1 MLDKKVLVS
10 FENMLI
16 EHRAALLSQ
25 AAKTLKESCGD
36 SCPQSGDFADIASQE
51 SNRTLKLRLRER
63 EQKLLAKIDK
73 ALAKLD
79 RGVYGICEH
88 CGGDISLERL
98 RARPVATLCIECKQ
112 DQESEE
118 V

>member
-1 MLDKKVLVS
+1 MLDARVLVS
-10 FENMLI
+10 FENTLI
-16 EHRAALLSQ
+16 ERRAALLSE
-25 AAKTLKESCGD
+25 AARTLRESCGD
-36 SCPQSGDFADIASQE
+36 SSPNSGDFADIASQE
-51 SNRTLKLRLRER
+51 SNRTLKLRLRGR

-73 ALAKLD
+73 ALAKID
-79 RGVYGICEH
+79 RGVYGICER

-118 V
+118 A